1 MSGLSFNLQGER
13 FEPPAQIAFWR
24 VRRLKPGGRG
34 VPDVVFGND
43 GLPLL
48 LPVEA
53 DVAELRRLVRS
64 APGRY
69 RLDAV
74 DVDQQALEGPA
85 AYVQIE
91 EPLEAGPAAEVVTE
105 DRELLK
111 AVINANTEIARLMA
125 EKFASV
131 MESAATLLRAADG
144 AGMPQRDPIPIEA
157 EVIVPAPREPT
168 EDSQLAHVLESTLAK
183 AMPLLGHTINT
194 KLLGLSTDQSLA
206 LLSGSPP
213 PAVHEPDDEPEVATD
228 PIAHISAVEK
238 LLEESEVAMVRTAMT
253 QMSPETLK
261 GWTNRLMRQT
271 PEQAVATIRGEIA
284 RGNVG

>member
-1 MSGLSFNLQGER
+1 MSGLAFNLQGER
-13 FEPPAQIAFWR
+13 FEPPTQIAFWR

-53 DVAELRRLVRS
+53 DVAELRRLVRDV
-64 APGRY
+64 PGRY

-74 DVDQQALEGPA
+74 DVDQQALESSA

-91 EPLEAGPAAEVVTE
+91 EPLEAAASREVVTE

-111 AVINANTEIARLMA
+111 AVISANTEIARLMA

-157 EVIVPAPREPT
+157 EIITPAREPD
-168 EDSQLAHVLESTLAK
+168 EDGQLAHVLESTLAK

-194 KLLGLSTDQSLA
+194 KLLGLSNEQSLA
-206 LLSGSPP
+206 LLSGA
-213 PAVHEPDDEPEVATD
+213 PAPAARAPDVPVVARD
-228 PIAHISAVEK
+228 PMAHIAAVEK
-238 LLEESEVAMVRTAMT
+238 LLDANEIAMARTAMT

-261 GWTNRLMRQT
+261 SWTDRLMRQS
-271 PEQAVATIRGEIA
+271 PEQAVATIRAEIS
-284 RGNVG
+284 RGNGS